1 MLHDFSQ
8 QCLKNL
14 FMGGWMVEDNQPR
27 LACRR
32 MRNNTGQRTATQL
45 RSDKSSRESHALAD
59 PEIPEK

>member
-1 MLHDFSQ
+1 
-8 QCLKNL
+8 
-14 FMGGWMVEDNQPR
+14 MVEDNQPR

-45 RSDKSSRESHALAD
+45 RSDKSSRESHALSD